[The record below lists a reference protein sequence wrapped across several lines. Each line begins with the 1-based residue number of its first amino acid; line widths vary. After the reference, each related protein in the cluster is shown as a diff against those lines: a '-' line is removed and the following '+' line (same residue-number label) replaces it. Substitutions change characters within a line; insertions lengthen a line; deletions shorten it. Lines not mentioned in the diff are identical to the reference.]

1 MCSGRLQKEL
11 IHIWRSEPF
20 KSKHYTL
27 ELHNDSLYD
36 WHVRLLLPSI
46 DSDSL
51 LYKDLQKLFRKT
63 GKEGVLLH
71 IQFKDGYPLE
81 PPMVRVVEPV
91 IISKI

>member
-11 IHIWRSEPF
+11 MHIWRSDLF
-20 KSKHYTL
+20 KSNHYTL
-27 ELHNDSLYD
+27 ELLNDSYD
-36 WHVRLLLPSI
+36 WHVRLMLPSI

-51 LYKDLQKLFRKT
+51 LYKDLEKLFRKT

-71 IQFKDGYPLE
+71 IRFKDGYPLE

-91 IISKI
+91 IISKIR